1 MKQPNRVTMKFI
13 QTLKRQLEN
22 NDLPGK
28 LAQHDM
34 AHGERKTWLEDYQV
48 PSNPKIAAT
57 LTLLYPKQEIWHI
70 ALMQRVSHHKDRH
83 GGQVSFPGGKA
94 EASDIDLKFT
104 ALREAEEELGIQ
116 PADVTIL
123 GQMTELYIPVSNF
136 LVFPFIGFSE
146 KTPDFQPQLTEVYRI
161 IEAPLSVLLD
171 KRNRKFTDIHLPSN
185 IKLKNVPYFD
195 VNGDVVWGATAM
207 MLSEFAAIVDLIS
220 RD

>member
-1 MKQPNRVTMKFI
+1 MKFI
-13 QTLKRQLEN
+13 QTLKNQLAN

-28 LAQHDM
+28 FAQHDM
-34 AHGERKTWLEDYQV
+34 AHGERKTWLENYQI
-48 PSNPKIAAT
+48 PKNPKIAAT
-57 LTLLYPKQEIWHI
+57 LTLLYPKQNEWHI
-70 ALMQRVSHHKDRH
+70 ALMQRVSHDKDTH

-104 ALREAEEELGIQ
+104 ALREAEEELGIR

-123 GQMTELYIPVSNF
+123 GQLTELYIPVSNF

-146 KTPDFQPQLTEVYRI
+146 KTPNFQPQVTEVHRI

-171 KRNRKFTDIHLPSN
+171 KNNRKFTDIHLPNN

-195 VNGDVVWGATAM
+195 VNGNVVWGATAM
-207 MLSEFAAIVDLIS
+207 ILSEFTALVSSDWLIG
-220 RD
+220 